1 MINEWLSNF
10 SFNEIERSF
19 LKLPGASWSFLK
31 LSKRDLI
38 NNFNNYENERLHKI
52 QKLEKEWKEEEEKIQ
67 YLEKTQGNR
76 YEKEIYGSIE
86 MVIRKQKEE
95 ERKKERERIGAQI
108 DKEREERKG
117 REEKIK
123 EEEKLGILKKDQQ
136 ILKHNHQVYYE
147 TMDRLGKK
155 ENCDVKYARR

>member
-1 MINEWLSNF
+1 M
-10 SFNEIERSF
+10 
-19 LKLPGASWSFLK
+19 
-31 LSKRDLI
+31 
-38 NNFNNYENERLHKI
+38 
-52 QKLEKEWKEEEEKIQ
+52 EKEWKEEEEKIQ

-76 YEKEIYGSIE
+76 YGKE
-86 MVIRKQKEE
+86 RCLPQKKAKEE
-95 ERKKERERIGAQI
+95 LEELEKNKLKLKARIVAQK

-123 EEEKLGILKKDQQ
+123 EEEKLGILSKDQR

-155 ENCDVKYARR
+155 ENCEVKYTRR